1 MTTIHIEKPFP
12 NVTPRRRGVVE
23 DWFDL
28 DDPPAGRYW
37 ACRNRVVDRLG
48 DTHKDEP
55 ICVYVAGM
63 QYAAGSIAPEIVVHE
78 LHADE
83 PIKSSATARQLARA
97 LMAAADDF
105 DRLT

>member
-28 DDPPAGRYW
+28 DDPRRGATGRAVTASW
-37 ACRNRVVDRLG
+37 TGSA
-48 DTHKDEP
+48 TPTKMSP
-55 ICVYVAGM
+55 SAFVAGT
-63 QYAAGSIAPEIVVHE
+63 QYADGSIAPEVVVHE

>member
-1 MTTIHIEKPFP
+1 
-12 NVTPRRRGVVE
+12 
-23 DWFDL
+23 
-28 DDPPAGRYW
+28 
-37 ACRNRVVDRLG
+37 
-48 DTHKDEP
+48 
-55 ICVYVAGM
+55 
-63 QYAAGSIAPEIVVHE
+63 